1 MFGRRDR
8 VHEGVTPDMEGR
20 ALVRIQIEKVDRQT
34 RNVEI
39 KVTDRGAEEVVFEA
53 SYKSVKGEASSY
65 YFAESVAKGYIE
77 ENDMT
82 LDKILTNVSVGYV
95 RTVNK
100 RSR

>member
-8 VHEGVTPDMEGR
+8 VHEEVTPDMDGR

-39 KVTDRGAEEVVFEA
+39 KITDRGAEEVVFEA
-53 SYKSVKGEASSY
+53 SYKSVKGEQASY
-65 YFAESVAKGYIE
+65 YFAESVAKGYIV
-77 ENDMT
+77 ENDMV
-82 LDKILTNVSVGYV
+82 LDKVLSNISVGYV
-95 RTVNK
+95 RTTSK

>member
-1 MFGRRDR
+1 VFKRDR
-8 VHEGVTPDMEGR
+8 VYEESSPDMDGR

-39 KVTDRGAEEVVFEA
+39 KITDRGAEEVVFEA
-53 SYKSVKGEASSY
+53 SHKSVKGEASSY
-65 YFAESVAKGYIE
+65 YFAESIAKGYIE
-77 ENDMT
+77 ENDMV
-82 LDKILTNVSVGYV
+82 LDKILSNISVGYV